1 MINKLFSFPFNP
13 HETSGA
19 PTVSTEKMETYF
31 SEVGKESDE

>member
-13 HETSGA
+13 MELLEL
-19 PTVSTEKMETYF
+19 PQLSTEKMETRF